1 MGLVAFLN
9 DHKDAAPWAAVFVTL
24 LALIVSPF
32 IQASIMRRQERAR
45 VVAANRVRW
54 IEDFRKDIASFC
66 ELAHHIAYL
75 RGKMREQEKL
85 RNQEMYVSHRVE
97 LSERS
102 ISLNTIYYHLIMRCN
117 PDRRATKDIANLIE
131 GVINLEINPDD
142 PELDTYDK
150 YFEVHDERTK
160 KLMQTVRE
168 FLSWE
173 WKEKVEKLK

>member
-24 LALIVSPF
+24 LALIASPV
-32 IQASIMRRQERAR
+32 IQAWIMRRQERAR

-66 ELAHHIAYL
+66 ELAHHYAYL
-75 RGKMREQEKL
+75 QGEMSKQEKL
-85 RNQEMYVSHRVE
+85 RNKEKYESHRSE
-97 LSERS
+97 LTERS
-102 ISLNTIYYHLIMRCN
+102 ILLNTIYFHLVMRCN
-117 PDRRATKDIANLIE
+117 PDRRATKDIADLLEDI
-131 GVINLEINPDD
+131 INLEIEPGNSN
-142 PELDTYDK
+142 LDTYDK
-150 YFEVHDERTK
+150 YFEAHGKLTK

>member
-24 LALIVSPF
+24 LALIASPV
-32 IQASIMRRQERAR
+32 IQAWIMRRQERAR

-66 ELAHHIAYL
+66 EQAHHYAYL
-75 RGKMREQEKL
+75 KGEKSKQEKL
-85 RNQEMYVSHRVE
+85 RNKEKYDSHVLE

-102 ISLNTIYYHLIMRCN
+102 ISLNTIYFHLIMRCN
-117 PDRRATKDIANLIE
+117 PDRRATKDIADLIE
-131 GVINLEINPDD
+131 GVIKLEINPDD
-142 PELDTYDK
+142 PKLDTYDK
-150 YFEVHDERTK
+150 YFDAHDGLTK